1 MAAKLFPCLIG
12 LLSLLVLFPTES
24 DAFANGGN
32 SGIPGKRALEELS
45 DFQVSTSNAMSFVFL
60 FYLLHNECDLA
71 VADRTIKFFL
81 TKD

>member
-24 DAFANGGN
+24 DAFANGGK

-71 VADRTIKFFL
+71 
-81 TKD
+81 